1 MITAISLVFMKLIIW
16 PSFSVKV
23 VNTIKAF
30 VKNLLN
36 FCTFFAMA
44 FLNLTFPFEKQ
55 SIYNLVTILNLYCRL
70 QCTATF
76 SVEW

>member
-1 MITAISLVFMKLIIW
+1 MKLIIW

-23 VNTIKAF
+23 VNTIKKAF
-30 VKNLLN
+30 GEKLKFLP
-36 FCTFFAMA
+36 FFAMA
-44 FLNLTFPFEKQ
+44 FLNLTFPFAKQ
-55 SIYNLVTILNLYCRL
+55 SICNLVTILNIYCRL